1 MYLGIA
7 IGIFAWLQILIFQPK
22 APIIPDTLY
31 PWIMGSIVAALG
43 VLQQACLIGKLIH
56 HLIQF
61 ILNFNR
67 IFNSHTNRFHKSMV
81 VW

>member
-7 IGIFAWLQILIFQPK
+7 IGIFAWLQMLIFKAK

-43 VLQQACLIGKLIH
+43 VLQQACLIGKH
-56 HLIQF
+56 HSISKC
-61 ILNFNR
+61 ILSKNSSDNFNL
-67 IFNSHTNRFHKSMV
+67 FKKTLGLMN
-81 VW
+81 